1 MELTKFGIWSSFRGV
16 EQDERVKAVAL
27 VEELGF
33 GAFWL
38 GGSPR
43 LPVLRPLLAAT
54 EKLVLATGIVNV
66 WQYAPDELAAEF
78 WELEADFPGRV
89 LLGTGIGHP
98 EATSEYTKPLT
109 KMREFL
115 AGLADAERPVPRQRQ
130 TIAALGPKMLDLS
143 YEATLGTHPYF
154 TPAAHTRYARER
166 LGASALV
173 APEVAVVLDEN
184 PMTAKIAA
192 REYASFYLGLRN
204 YTNNLLAFGF
214 TEEDFADGGSEELI
228 EAVVPQGSAV
238 QLGNAI
244 QAHLDAG
251 ADHVCVQVVGAGSV
265 PVDRWRALAEV
276 LIST

>member
-16 EQDERVKAVAL
+16 EEDERVKAVTL

-54 EKLVLATGIVNV
+54 EKLVFATGIVNV
-66 WQYAPDELAAEF
+66 WQYSPDELAEEF

-98 EATSEYTKPLT
+98 EATSEYTKPLS

-115 AGLADAERPVPRQRQ
+115 AGLAGAERPVPRERQ

-143 YEATLGTHPYF
+143 VERTLGTHPYF
-154 TPAAHTRYARER
+154 TPAAHTKYARER

-173 APEVAVVLDEN
+173 APELAVVLDED

-192 REYASFYLGLRN
+192 REYAAFYLALRN
-204 YTNNLLAFGF
+204 YTNNLLSFGF
-214 TEEDFADGGSEELI
+214 THEDFADGGSEELVK
-228 EAVVPQGSAV
+228 AVVPQGSAA
-238 QLGNAI
+238 QLADAI

-251 ADHVCVQVVGAGSV
+251 ADHVCVQAVGAGAV
-265 PVDRWRALAEV
+265 PAEQWRALAEV
-276 LIST
+276 LVGR